1 MTYQSIIDYSLPS
14 GRRLSIGQEI
24 KATDISAADLKLLL
38 EQGIVEEIEE
48 VTPETVPVKRVR
60 QARK

>member
-14 GRRLSIGQEI
+14 GKRLSIGQEI
-24 KATDISAADLKLLL
+24 KATDVSAADLKLLL
-38 EQGIVEEIEE
+38 EQGIVEEIE
-48 VTPETVPVKRVR
+48 PEEITIPVKRVR

>member
-14 GRRLSIGQEI
+14 GKRLSIGQEI
-24 KATDISAADLKLLL
+24 KATDVSPEDWKLLL
-38 EQGIVEEIEE
+38 EQGIVEEIKPEE
-48 VTPETVPVKRVR
+48 IKVPVKRAR

>member
-14 GRRLSIGQEI
+14 GKRLSIGQEI
-24 KATDISAADLKLLL
+24 KATDVSAADLKLLL
-38 EQGIVEEIEE
+38 EQGIVEEIE
-48 VTPETVPVKRVR
+48 PEETEAPVKRAR